1 MDLSARECLRACK
14 FIHKGIFR
22 LFGQRSKR
30 NIEVKNNEQHVRV
43 RERILEDL
51 FMFFFF
57 LYEKYSIL
65 LNWLQLYVLCSGDS
79 KAYRKRFLIL
89 IYIPA
94 MGVVELAENNR
105 NLSMWLELAT
115 LGGLRDSMESHGDY
129 TFFAPTNE
137 AFLGEYGSRYHL

>member
-1 MDLSARECLRACK
+1 
-14 FIHKGIFR
+14 
-22 LFGQRSKR
+22 
-30 NIEVKNNEQHVRV
+30 
-43 RERILEDL
+43 
-51 FMFFFF
+51 
-57 LYEKYSIL
+57 
-65 LNWLQLYVLCSGDS
+65 
-79 KAYRKRFLIL
+79 
-89 IYIPA
+89 